1 MDGAMISLL
10 KSPAQ
15 SELEDKDR
23 IIAYL
28 LEVLEDVR
36 RETVAIDKPSAK
48 SLSAINV
55 MVNKVLEKVK
65 S

>member
-10 KSPAQ
+10 KSLAQ

>member
-1 MDGAMISLL
+1 MISLL